1 MSVENIQDGLHDTF
15 PDLLQDFCTVT
26 QLDTQKLRETT
37 TLYVTDSDERTYFP
51 YPQLRQDRDG
61 RHITL
66 VCNTRGYAEGWQ
78 EVYEDVDGMDELA
91 MQRLYLAT
99 GMAWVGIVHAAYDA
113 QQARPKESEFAL
125 RRLNALM
132 RQLHDKRAIENT
144 ISELEVSEK
153 IEATL
158 FPLMP
163 EEKEI
168 EEINR
173 VRYALGL
180 GYMVLDLPEQI
191 RDDASEV
198 FVDRFADY
206 TGRLGANLIS
216 MSKAFGL
223 GTSIEP
229 EVHKQH
235 GIVKAFHG
243 FYFGGIIPMD
253 MSDIMNM

>member
-1 MSVENIQDGLHDTF
+1 MSVEQPHEGLYAAF
-15 PDLLQDFCTVT
+15 PDLLNDFCNVN
-26 QLDTQKLRETT
+26 QLDAYKLRETT
-37 TLYVTDSDERTYFP
+37 TLYVTNSDERTYFP

-66 VCNTRGYAEGWQ
+66 VCNTRGYNEGWK
-78 EVYEDVDGMDELA
+78 EVYEDVDGVDDET
-91 MQRLYLAT
+91 MRRLYLAT
-99 GMAWVGIVHAAYDA
+99 GMAWVGIVHAAHDA
-113 QQARPKESEFAL
+113 QQARPGESEFAL

-132 RQLHDKRAIENT
+132 RHLHDKRTIKNT

-153 IEATL
+153 IDATL

-163 EEKEI
+163 EAKEI

-180 GYMVLDLPEQI
+180 GYVVLNLPEAVREQANDI
-191 RDDASEV
+191 
-198 FVDRFADY
+198 FIDRFADY
-206 TGRLGANLIS
+206 TRRLGENLIT

-223 GTSIEP
+223 GTTIEP

-253 MSDIMNM
+253 MSYIMDM